1 MSLQEKVCVE
11 GIKDATKEAPEAGA
25 IDAIDKVD
33 DKVPA
38 EEEVAELF
46 NGLEDLDK
54 YLDTLMLD
62 MTMSIAKAK
71 KGGDLF
77 AIVECPH
84 DEHKVDLTT
93 GR

>member
-1 MSLQEKVCVE
+1 M
-11 GIKDATKEAPEAGA
+11 
-25 IDAIDKVD
+25 
-33 DKVPA
+33 
-38 EEEVAELF
+38 AELF

-71 KGGDLF
+71 KGGDLV